1 MPELPEI
8 EVTLR
13 EILPYIEKNTVSR
26 VKIYNPKLRL
36 PIPNEIIANL
46 KGQKINSITRVSRY
60 LLFNTNTGTLILHL
74 GMTGYLRI
82 LSEPSKAEKHD
93 HLDMVFKDK
102 IVLRFNDVRKFGII
116 IWAGTNPLKHKLL
129 KNIGPDP
136 LTDNFNGKYLFHES
150 RSRKVSIKQFIMDN
164 KNVAGV
170 GNIYANESLFTC
182 GIHPL
187 TPAGK
192 LSKKTCEKL
201 VTAIKKIL
209 SKAIKNGVKK
219 TDFYPDREWSGYFSQ
234 KLKVYQQEGKKCRVC
249 GHTIMRIAIG
259 QRSTFY
265 CKKCQKKPRKQEVQP
280 SHQNYQLY
288 I

>member
-8 EVTLR
+8 EVTR
-13 EILPYIEKNTVSR
+13 RGILPYIEENTVSR

-36 PIPNEIIANL
+36 PISSEIIDNL

-60 LLFNTNTGTLILHL
+60 LLFNTDAGTLLLHL
-74 GMTGYLRI
+74 GMTGYLCI
-82 LSEPSKAEKHD
+82 LSEPSKSVKHD

-116 IWAGTNPLKHKLL
+116 IWAGTDPLKHKLL

-136 LTDNFNGKYLFHES
+136 LTDNFNGKYLFQES

-234 KLKVYQQEGKKCRVC
+234 KLKVYQQEGKKCSAC

-265 CKKCQKKPRKQEVQP
+265 CKKCQKKPRK
-280 SHQNYQLY
+280 
-288 I
+288 

>member
-8 EVTLR
+8 EVTR
-13 EILPYIEKNTVSR
+13 RGILPYIEKNTVSR

-36 PIPNEIIANL
+36 PISSEIIASL

-60 LLFNTNTGTLILHL
+60 LLFNTNAGTLILHL
-74 GMTGYLRI
+74 GMTGYLCI
-82 LSEPSKAEKHD
+82 LSEPSKAGKHD

-116 IWAGTNPLKHKLL
+116 IWAGTDPLKHKLL

-136 LTDNFNGKYLFHES
+136 LTDNFNGKYLFQES

-201 VTAIKKIL
+201 VTAIKKVL
-209 SKAIKNGVKK
+209 SKAIKNGVRK
-219 TDFYPDREWSGYFSQ
+219 TDFYPGREWTGYFSQ

-265 CKKCQKKPRKQEVQP
+265 CKKCQKKPRE
-280 SHQNYQLY
+280 
-288 I
+288 

>member
-8 EVTLR
+8 EVTR
-13 EILPYIEKNTVSR
+13 RGILPYIEKNTVSR

-36 PIPNEIIANL
+36 PISSKIIADL

-60 LLFNTNTGTLILHL
+60 LLFNTNAGTLILHL

-82 LSEPSKAEKHD
+82 LSELSKAGKHD
-93 HLDMVFKDK
+93 HLDIVFKDK

-116 IWAGTNPLKHKLL
+116 IWAGTDPLKHKLL

-136 LTDNFNGKYLFHES
+136 LTDNFNGKYLFQES

-170 GNIYANESLFTC
+170 GNIYANESLFIC

-187 TPAGK
+187 IPAGK
-192 LSKKTCEKL
+192 LSKKSCDKL
-201 VTAIKKIL
+201 VAALKKVL
-209 SKAIKNGVKK
+209 SKAIRNGIKK
-219 TDFYPDREWSGYFSQ
+219 TDFYPDRKWSGYFSQ
-234 KLKVYQQEGKKCRVC
+234 ELRVYQQEGKKCRVC

-259 QRSTFY
+259 QRATFY
-265 CKKCQKKPRKQEVQP
+265 CKKCQKKPGK
-280 SHQNYQLY
+280 
-288 I
+288 

>member
-13 EILPYIEKNTVSR
+13 GILPYIEENTVSR

-36 PIPNEIIANL
+36 PISSEIIDNL

-60 LLFNTNTGTLILHL
+60 LLFNTDAGTLLLHL
-74 GMTGYLRI
+74 GMTGHLLIR
-82 LSEPSKAEKHD
+82 SKLLAPGKHD

-116 IWAGTNPLKHKLL
+116 IWTGTDPLKHKLL

-136 LTDNFNGKYLFHES
+136 LTDNFNEKYLFRES

-192 LSKKTCEKL
+192 LSKKNCGKL

-259 QRSTFY
+259 QRATFY
-265 CKKCQKKPRKQEVQP
+265 CKKCQKKPKE
-280 SHQNYQLY
+280 
-288 I
+288 